1 MTQDEE
7 IKSIGKWHLGQSY
20 PIHDW
25 GVGFFKVREESETLD
40 GFQYHDRFI
49 AVWENSFF
57 LFEPDNKG
65 KDMAKLLS
73 VATLCSLEKISRNLD
88 MPEYV
93 TFVWRKL
100 ESQKEQWILRVE
112 IQNYVE
118 WINLIVK
125 YLKML
130 EVGVQKKYEKKRK
143 ILASEVNDKA
153 IKKTDV
159 NELLKHVQDAELAMD
174 RHVSSKTVKN
184 LMDSYQKAIEYYS
197 ALDNK
202 CFEDFLNR
210 MTNLFKKEEVQRALA
225 QPDEEEEKEHTE
237 NISTESSNSS
247 DQPLDNKSSDSGIF
261 KFGDEDL
268 DESDPLT
275 QDHSGHK

>member
-1 MTQDEE
+1 
-7 IKSIGKWHLGQSY
+7 
-20 PIHDW
+20 
-25 GVGFFKVREESETLD
+25 
-40 GFQYHDRFI
+40 
-49 AVWENSFF
+49 
-57 LFEPDNKG
+57 
-65 KDMAKLLS
+65 
-73 VATLCSLEKISRNLD
+73 
-88 MPEYV
+88 
-93 TFVWRKL
+93 
-100 ESQKEQWILRVE
+100 
-112 IQNYVE
+112 
-118 WINLIVK
+118 
-125 YLKML
+125 ML

-159 NELLKHVQDAELAMD
+159 NELLKHVQEAELAMD

-247 DQPLDNKSSDSGIF
+247 NQPLDNKTSDSGIF

-275 QDHSGHK
+275 QDYSGHK